1 MKVYGNYPE
10 PTFSRGLA
18 ELLVQLLD
26 FPRDEV
32 WLISPWLKD
41 VRLAIAQLGDFASLL
56 GGQREEIELSQL
68 LTRIAEQHRL
78 RVITKPPGELI
89 PFRALK
95 RLAYKLDLR
104 KRLLEEREEEED
116 LQGYDIIEEVI
127 EEFNTEIEQLTSAA
141 IVHAETI
148 RIGRM
153 LQAKGAELYYL
164 DKLHA
169 KLLWTPIGALIGSA
183 NFTNGGLSYN
193 DELMVE
199 ITDPA
204 ELPKLQPVAQHMV
217 NRAVLAQ
224 EYSLNK
230 TLEREEYLVKDYLA
244 FTNNPELQ
252 NLQNLQ
258 KLLKQI
264 NQWINHI

>member
-10 PTFSRGLA
+10 PTLSRGLA
-18 ELLVQLLD
+18 KLLVDSLD
-26 FPRDEV
+26 AKGEV

-41 VRLAIAQLGDFASLL
+41 VRLAIAKLGDFASLL

-68 LTRIAEQHRL
+68 LTHIAEQHRL

-89 PFRALK
+89 PFRELK

-104 KRLLEEREEEED
+104 RRLLEEREKEED
-116 LQGYDIIEEVI
+116 LQVYDIIEEVI
-127 EEFNTEIEQLTSAA
+127 EEFNTEIEQLASAA
-141 IVHAETI
+141 TVHAEAI

-169 KLLWTPIGALIGSA
+169 KLLWTPLGSLIGSA
-183 NFTNGGLSYN
+183 NFTNSGLSYN

-199 ITDPA
+199 ITDPT
-204 ELPKLQPVAQHMV
+204 ELPKLRTLAQQMV
-217 NRAVLAQ
+217 NRAVPEQ

-230 TLEREEYLVKDYLA
+230 TLDREGYPIKDYLD
-244 FTNNPELQ
+244 FTNSQELQ
-252 NLQNLQ
+252 NFPHLQHF
-258 KLLKQI
+258 LKQV
-264 NQWINHI
+264 NTELAAKD

>member
-10 PTFSRGLA
+10 PTLSRGLA
-18 ELLVQLLD
+18 KLLVDSLD
-26 FPRDEV
+26 AKGEV

-95 RLAYKLDLR
+95 RLAYKIDLR
-104 KRLLEEREEEED
+104 KRLLEEREEQED
-116 LQGYDIIEEVI
+116 LQGYDILEEVI
-127 EEFNTEIEQLTSAA
+127 EEFNTEIEQLASAA
-141 IVHAETI
+141 TVHAETI

-153 LQAKGAELYYL
+153 LKAKGAELYYL

-169 KLLWTPIGALIGSA
+169 KLLCTPLGALIGSA

-193 DELMVE
+193 DELMLE
-199 ITDPA
+199 ITDQT
-204 ELPKLQPVAQHMV
+204 ELAKLRTVAQQMV
-217 NRAVLAQ
+217 NRAILAQ
-224 EYSLNK
+224 KYNLNN
-230 TLEREEYLVKDYLA
+230 TLEREEYPLKDYLA
-244 FTNNPELQ
+244 LTDSQELQ
-252 NLQNLQ
+252 NFPHLQHF
-258 KLLKQI
+258 LKQV
-264 NQWINHI
+264 NTELAAKD

>member
-26 FPRDEV
+26 FPGDEV

-78 RVITKPPGELI
+78 HVITKPPEELI
-89 PFRALK
+89 PFRVLK
-95 RLAYKLDLR
+95 RLANKIDLR
-104 KRLLEEREEEED
+104 KRLLKEREVEED

-127 EEFNTEIEQLTSAA
+127 EEFNTEIEQLASEAT
-141 IVHAETI
+141 VHAETI

-193 DELMVE
+193 NELMVE
-199 ITDPA
+199 ITEPA
-204 ELPKLQPVAQHMV
+204 ELPKLQSIAQQMG
-217 NRAVLAQ
+217 NRAVIAQ
-224 EYSLNK
+224 NYSLNK
-230 TLEREEYLVKDYLA
+230 ALKREEYPLNDYLA
-244 FTNNPELQ
+244 FIDSQELQ
-252 NLQNLQ
+252 NLPGLQ
-258 KLLKQI
+258 HLLEQI
-264 NQWINHI
+264 NQWIK

>member
-10 PTFSRGLA
+10 LTLSRGLA
-18 ELLVQLLD
+18 QLLVDSLD
-26 FPRDEV
+26 ANGEV

-89 PFRALK
+89 PFRTLK
-95 RLAYKLDLR
+95 RLAYKIDLR
-104 KRLLEEREEEED
+104 KRLLEEREEED

-127 EEFNTEIEQLTSAA
+127 EEFNADIEQLTSAA
-141 IVHAETI
+141 TVHAETI

-169 KLLWTPIGALIGSA
+169 KLLWTPIGALMGSA

-204 ELPKLQPVAQHMV
+204 ELPKLQSIAQQMG
-217 NRAVLAQ
+217 NRAVIAQ
-224 EYSLNK
+224 NYSLNK
-230 TLEREEYLVKDYLA
+230 TLKREEYPLNDYLA
-244 FTNNPELQ
+244 FIDSQELQ
-252 NLQNLQ
+252 NLPDLQ
-258 KLLKQI
+258 HLLKQI
-264 NQWINHI
+264 NQWIKQI